1 MAISKHTPALFNDG
15 LPDPRLQQF
24 RMRRLQV
31 HNWGTFNGLTEV
43 PIAERGFLFVG
54 RSGSGKST
62 LLDAMSALLV
72 PPAIVDFNAAAR
84 EAERS
89 GRDRNLV
96 SYVRGAWAD
105 QQDRGTGEI
114 ATQYLRKGATWTAL
128 VLEYRAGDGRV
139 VSLVPQDPTTS
150 LNPVRTVG
158 DQVASQVVAQLS
170 QDRLA
175 MAHVAPWLQTSSLPT
190 SGWGSEDW
198 INSLA
203 LSCCH

>member
-1 MAISKHTPALFNDG
+1 MAISKHTPALFNEG

-62 LLDAMSALLV
+62 LLDAMSALLT

-105 QQDRGTGEI
+105 QQDSGTGEI
-114 ATQYLRKGATWTAL
+114 ATDRKS
-128 VLEYRAGDGRV
+128 V
-139 VSLVPQDPTTS
+139 V
-150 LNPVRTVG
+150 
-158 DQVASQVVAQLS
+158 
-170 QDRLA
+170 
-175 MAHVAPWLQTSSLPT
+175 
-190 SGWGSEDW
+190 
-198 INSLA
+198 
-203 LSCCH
+203 

>member
-1 MAISKHTPALFNDG
+1 MALSKHTPAQFHEG
-15 LPDPRLQQF
+15 LPEPRLQQF

-62 LLDAMSALLV
+62 LLDAMSAVLV

-96 SYVRGAWAD
+96 
-105 QQDRGTGEI
+105 
-114 ATQYLRKGATWTAL
+114 
-128 VLEYRAGDGRV
+128 
-139 VSLVPQDPTTS
+139 
-150 LNPVRTVG
+150 
-158 DQVASQVVAQLS
+158 
-170 QDRLA
+170 
-175 MAHVAPWLQTSSLPT
+175 
-190 SGWGSEDW
+190 
-198 INSLA
+198 
-203 LSCCH
+203 